1 MSNSLF
7 ITTYYIFFNFY
18 IFRSG
23 SVRSENLENSLKS
36 MAVGSYMTLDRRNS
50 KGKNNHL
57 FKHFLIQ
64 IKDGVACGW
73 ITVQHIAVLKGRHLL
88 STMGN

>member
-1 MSNSLF
+1 MCDPNGLIIYDINLEDWWPLRDETYQPQINPHLYFLLMIIYLF
-7 ITTYYIFFNFY
+7 HFY

-50 KGKNNHL
+50 KGRNKRFFNVII
-57 FKHFLIQ
+57 F
-64 IKDGVACGW
+64 
-73 ITVQHIAVLKGRHLL
+73 
-88 STMGN
+88 